1 MNWIELGGSRPMPN
15 TPEAG
20 GEPEHLQDQIV
31 RLREQVEALLKEKV
45 TPAVSAFAGR
55 AEDAI
60 HGATQTAR
68 NQADAIAGH
77 VRERPLVSL
86 LIAAA
91 VGWLIGR
98 AMR

>member
-1 MNWIELGGSRPMPN
+1 MTSAH
-15 TPEAG
+15 EAG
-20 GEPEHLQDQIV
+20 GEPENLQNQIV
-31 RLREQVEALLKEKV
+31 RLREQVEALLKEKI

-60 HGATQTAR
+60 QDATQTAR
-68 NQADAIAGH
+68 HQADAIAGH
-77 VRERPLVSL
+77 IKERPLVSI

-91 VGWLIGR
+91 VGWAIGR

>member
-1 MNWIELGGSRPMPN
+1 MASA
-15 TPEAG
+15 PEAG
-20 GEPEHLQDQIV
+20 DQPENIQDQIV
-31 RLREQVEALLKEKV
+31 RLRGQVEALLKEKV

-60 HGATQTAR
+60 QGATQTAR
-68 NQADAIAGH
+68 HQADVVAGQ
-77 VRERPLVSL
+77 VKEWPLVSL

-91 VGWLIGR
+91 VGWVIGR